1 MTTIL
6 GFFLTL
12 LSIVIIWKIAKDAL
26 DGKCALFSTRNFFLV
41 GLLLF
46 QSVSGAFS
54 MFTGESER
62 HAELNSP
69 ASSGLVFSTILTL
82 FVVLFFFAYSRS
94 NFLERAARKR
104 SCVRETGIPSLVM
117 TGLALT
123 GLGVVLR
130 FAGESVPYVAVLLPQ
145 VAAGCLCGGV
155 ALVAMGWA
163 RSRFN
168 PLVAAVLL
176 VAGIGASATLLVGA
190 FGRREIIG
198 LLFAVGWALYYEK
211 WRFMPMTRFLPRA
224 AIATAVLAVVIILF
238 SSAREGGERVDR
250 SLTRQLERMAQI
262 DPRAIQETV
271 MASLTGQF
279 AGGNSMWIYEA
290 RMDWGGFDPLHSLV
304 YFVTH
309 PIPRDWWNGKPVG
322 LGLTVVDEAGVTG
335 VSEEHSWGPGLV
347 GHLVHDIVFI
357 SLPLYAL
364 MLGMAFRYM
373 DERMRFSSE
382 DPVTVVLF
390 GCALGQVFGMPRGDI
405 GLFAFHMMSALG
417 GVWLFGRMFAALS
430 MRIDREATAEL
441 VEGTADTDQ
450 PHDLE
455 PLTLNES
462 VDAR

>member
-1 MTTIL
+1 VTTIL
-6 GFFLTL
+6 GFLLTL
-12 LSIVIIWKIAKDAL
+12 LSILIIWRITKDAL
-26 DGKCALFSTRNFFLV
+26 VERCALFSTRNFFLA

-69 ASSGLVFSTILTL
+69 ATTGLVFSLILTFFTIL
-82 FVVLFFFAYSRS
+82 FFAVYSSS
-94 NFLERAARKR
+94 NFLERTAQRR
-104 SCVRETGIPSLVM
+104 SCARETSTSRLATTGI
-117 TGLALT
+117 ALT
-123 GLGVVLR
+123 ALGVVLR
-130 FAGESVPYVAVLLPQ
+130 FVGESIPYVAVLLPQ

-168 PLVAAVLL
+168 PLVAALLL
-176 VAGIGASATLLVGA
+176 VAGIAASATLLVGA

-211 WRFMPMTRFLPRA
+211 WRFMPITRFLPRA
-224 AIATAVLAVVIILF
+224 VVATAVLAVVIILF
-238 SSAREGGERVDR
+238 SSARVGGERADR
-250 SLTRQLERMAQI
+250 SLARQLERMVEV
-262 DPRAIQETV
+262 DPRAIQETI

-279 AGGNSMWIYEA
+279 AAGNSMWIYEA
-290 RMDWGGFDPLHSLV
+290 RRDWGGFDPLHSLV

-309 PIPRDWWNGKPVG
+309 PVPRDWWAGKPVG
-322 LGLTVVDEAGVTG
+322 LGLTIVDEAGVTG

-364 MLGMAFRYM
+364 ILGMAFRYM

-382 DPVTVVLF
+382 DPVTVALF
-390 GCALGQVFGMPRGDI
+390 GCALGQVFGMARGDL

-417 GVWLFGRMFAALS
+417 GVWLFGRMFAALT

-441 VEGTADTDQ
+441 VEGVVDVDESPDFDPAD
-450 PHDLE
+450 HDVPSE
-455 PLTLNES
+455 
-462 VDAR
+462 VY

>member
-6 GFFLTL
+6 GFFLTI
-12 LSIVIIWKIAKDAL
+12 LSIVIVWKIAKDAL
-26 DGKCALFSTRNFFLV
+26 DGSCALFSTRNFFLV

-46 QSVSGAFS
+46 QSVSGAFT

-62 HAELNSP
+62 RAELNSP
-69 ASSGLVFSTILTL
+69 ASSGLAFSIILTL
-82 FVVLFFFAYSRS
+82 FTFLFLVAYSRS
-94 NFLERAARKR
+94 SFLERAARNR
-104 SCVRETGIPSLVM
+104 SCVRETGIPSLVT

-130 FAGESVPYVAVLLPQ
+130 FAGESIPYVAVLLPQ

-168 PLVAAVLL
+168 PLVAAILL
-176 VAGIGASATLLVGA
+176 VSGIGASATLLVGA

-211 WRFMPMTRFLPRA
+211 WRFMPITRFLPRA
-224 AIATAVLAVVIILF
+224 AIATSVLAVVIILF

-250 SLTRQLERMAQI
+250 SLARQLERMVQI

-271 MASLTGQF
+271 MSSLTGQF

-290 RMDWGGFDPLHSLV
+290 RMEWGGFDPLHSLV

-309 PIPRDWWNGKPVG
+309 PVPRDWWNGKPVG

-357 SLPLYAL
+357 SLPLYAII
-364 MLGMAFRYM
+364 LGIAFRYM

-390 GCALGQVFGMPRGDI
+390 GCALGQVFGMARGDI

-417 GVWLFGRMFAALS
+417 GVWLLGRMLAAVT
-430 MRIDREATAEL
+430 MRVDREATAEL
-441 VEGTADTDQ
+441 LEGESFVAEQ
-450 PHDLE
+450 YDLE
-455 PLTLNES
+455 PLALDEPLET
-462 VDAR
+462 R